1 MTESEEL
8 ARQRKALQPLLDE
21 LRDGIAGVLGERL
34 LGLYLYGSLAT
45 GGFEAE
51 LSDIDLLAVV
61 ATPLDG
67 REFEALKAMHREF
80 AVRHPAWDDR
90 IEVLYVARE
99 ALRTFRTERS
109 PITVISPGE
118 PLNTKDAGIDWLMNW
133 YLVREYGETLHGPP
147 PETFIEPVTLDEFK
161 DSLRDYLQ
169 EKADEMHALTGRGAQ
184 AYTILTACRTLF
196 TCKTGEQP
204 SKEEAARWVAAR
216 HPEWT
221 AFLAEVME
229 WRRTMWTE
237 FPDPAI
243 TQEATE
249 RFVAWAAGQLR
260 A

>member
-1 MTESEEL
+1 MTDSQEL
-8 ARQRKALQPLLDE
+8 ARQREALQPLLDE
-21 LRDGIAGVLGERL
+21 LRDGVARVLGERL

-45 GGFEAE
+45 GGFETE
-51 LSDIDLLAVV
+51 LSDIDLLAVI
-61 ATPLDG
+61 AAPLDE
-67 REFEALKAMHREF
+67 REFEALKEMHREF

-90 IEVLYVARE
+90 IEVLYLGRE

-118 PLNTKDAGIDWLMNW
+118 PLNTKYAGMDWLMNW

-147 PETFIEPVTLDEFK
+147 PETFIEPVTLAEFK
-161 DSLRDYLQ
+161 DSLREYLQ
-169 EKADEMHALTGRGAQ
+169 EKANEIHALERRGAQ
-184 AYTILTACRTLF
+184 AYTILTACRTLY
-196 TCKTGEQP
+196 TWETGKQP
-204 SKEEAARWVAAR
+204 SKEEAARWVAGRYPQWA
-216 HPEWT
+216 
-221 AFLAEVME
+221 AFLAEVRE

-249 RFVAWAAGQLR
+249 RFVRWAAAQLG